1 MIDQGAADQEQKP
14 LSHISEHDAEDK
26 GVGQSHEHGGIDLIV
41 SREPVHLDEHLERF
55 EQLRILQFGRRFPE
69 VRVMV
74 VLDHHKYLIV
84 VLDLF

>member
-1 MIDQGAADQEQKP
+1 MIDQGAADQEKEP

-26 GVGQSHEHGGIDLIV
+26 GVSQPDEHRGIDLIV
-41 SREPVHLDEHLERF
+41 SRESVHLDEHLERF

-69 VRVMV
+69 VGVMV
-74 VLDHHKYLIV
+74 ILNHHEHLII